1 MDYQKIDGALSAKL
15 ESDVPGADS
24 IPVFLRT
31 VECLPENA
39 RNHLIGLGINPI
51 GGSTVFAVELSKQQ
65 IDVLS
70 GQPWI
75 TSIRLARQARPFGLR

>member
-15 ESDVPGADS
+15 ELGASETES

-31 VECLPENA
+31 VEHLPENA
-39 RNHLIGLGINPI
+39 CNHLIGLGLNPTS
-51 GGSTVFAVELSKQQ
+51 GNTVFAVELSKQQ

-75 TSIRLARQARPFGLR
+75 TSIRLARQARQFGLR

>member
-15 ESDVPGADS
+15 ESNALETES

-39 RNHLIGLGINPI
+39 RNHLIGLGLNPI
-51 GGSTVFAVELSKQQ
+51 GGNTVFAVELSKHQ
-65 IDVLS
+65 IDILS

-75 TSIRLARQARPFGLR
+75 TSIRLARQARQFGLR